1 MLQIVKN
8 ISPIFSF
15 VYSLTIFALIF
26 NTAFSLFYAF
36 AKRFAGRDKN
46 KLRKIL
52 CISVSIGFVLSFY
65 GFKNLVAFMY
75 PILGYIGMLLL
86 SVLLLTW
93 IKEKKNILT
102 EKRIRKK
109 MIHLAV
115 KKYDEEQDYTTKD
128 RELFH
133 CLGEKS
139 VVNTEE
145 IKSEIK
151 SFVKETGTENLKVT
165 EPESIKRP
173 RDKNDY

>member
-1 MLQIVKN
+1 
-8 ISPIFSF
+8 
-15 VYSLTIFALIF
+15 
-26 NTAFSLFYAF
+26 
-36 AKRFAGRDKN
+36 
-46 KLRKIL
+46 
-52 CISVSIGFVLSFY
+52 
-65 GFKNLVAFMY
+65 
-75 PILGYIGMLLL
+75 
-86 SVLLLTW
+86 
-93 IKEKKNILT
+93 
-102 EKRIRKK
+102 

-173 RDKNDY
+173 KDKNDY